1 MTKQK
6 NRFTQ
11 IRKTLYI
18 DVNLITQLCE
28 SNLSSSSPLSSIKDK
43 LIFCANCYIQNDDQS
58 RTFDA
63 VQQDIVKSLI
73 EATSPIL
80 EEQKMLRKELTTFS
94 LILSEVLFYAKN
106 CG

>member
-1 MTKQK
+1 MCQKFNQTK
-6 NRFTQ
+6 N

-18 DVNLITQLCE
+18 DNSLYQQLQ
-28 SNLSSSSPLSSIKDK
+28 SKDLASDSPLSSIKEK
-43 LIFCANCYIQNDDQS
+43 LIFCANSYVKNDDQR

-63 VQQDIVKSLI
+63 IQQNIVKSLI

-80 EEQKMLRKELTTFS
+80 EEQRVMRKELTTFS

>member
-1 MTKQK
+1 MIKQK

-18 DVNLITQLCE
+18 DINLITQLSE
-28 SNLSSSSPLSSIKDK
+28 FDLSSSSPLLSIKDR
-43 LIFCANCYIQNDDQS
+43 LIFCANSYIQNDDQS

-63 VQQDIVKSLI
+63 KQQEIVKSLI

-80 EEQKMLRKELTTFS
+80 EEQRMMRKELTTFS